1 MFTTARR
8 SGASTVSP
16 AELLIVA
23 LVTLAFLLSFA
34 LPARAA
40 ESVTV
45 TDLAGRTV
53 SVKKGVAR
61 MILGEGRQLYG
72 LAVLDRDDPFRRV
85 VGWRDDLK
93 VNDPDSWR
101 KYKAKFPG
109 ADEIADLG
117 NPYASDFCDREDHR
131 SRCRRRR
138 ARPRQLS
145 SGPARP
151 ASSRRWR
158 R

>member
-72 LAVLDRDDPFRRV
+72 LAVLDREDPFPPRRRLARRSQ
-85 VGWRDDLK
+85 GQ
-93 VNDPDSWR
+93 
-101 KYKAKFPG
+101 
-109 ADEIADLG
+109 
-117 NPYASDFCDREDHR
+117 R
-131 SRCRRRR
+131 SRFM
-138 ARPRQLS
+138 AKV
-145 SGPARP
+145 
-151 ASSRRWR
+151 
-158 R
+158 